1 MVKPQASGLEP
12 FRARRRVRDSKIV
25 PMAGFDFSSGEVQ
38 VWWTRVSEAEP
49 HLDRLRRTLRSNE
62 LERAARFR
70 VEGATRRFIVARAM
84 LRSLLG
90 RATGVDP
97 ADVVFAYGEH
107 GKPRLAAGG
116 PSFNASDSG
125 EYAVVALA
133 SAELGADIEVLR
145 PLARRERLAH
155 RICTE
160 RELEAFQ
167 AIPEAQRDAAL
178 LRLWTCKEAALKAVG
193 TGLPGGLRNVEI
205 DLRPDGPPRLRRLRG
220 EVDGWTLLPVA
231 LNPELVCSV
240 VIRGDDW
247 QVGIQPWSFPTT

>member
-1 MVKPQASGLEP
+1 MVTPQASGLKA
-12 FRARRRVRDSKIV
+12 FRAPRRKRDSKIFR
-25 PMAGFDFSSGEVQ
+25 MADFVISPDTVHL
-38 VWWTRVSEAEP
+38 WWTRVSGAEP
-49 HLDRLRRTLRSNE
+49 HLDRLRPMLNSDE

-70 VEGATRRFIVARAM
+70 VEGAARRFIVARAM

-90 RATGVDP
+90 HATGVDP

-125 EYAVVALA
+125 EFVVVALA

-145 PLARRERLAH
+145 PLARRDRLAR

-160 RELEAFQ
+160 REIEAFQ
-167 AIPEAQRDAAL
+167 AIPEARRDAAL

-240 VIRGDDW
+240 VIRGDGW
-247 QVGIQPWSFPTT
+247 QVGIQPWST

>member
-1 MVKPQASGLEP
+1 
-12 FRARRRVRDSKIV
+12 
-25 PMAGFDFSSGEVQ
+25 MAEFVISPGTVHL
-38 VWWTRVSEAEP
+38 WWARVSEAEP
-49 HLDRLRRTLRSNE
+49 HLDRLRRTLSSEE

-70 VEGATRRFIVARAM
+70 VEGAARRFVVARAA

-90 RATGVDP
+90 RATGGDP
-97 ADVVFAYGEH
+97 ADLVFAYGEH

-125 EYAVVALA
+125 DFVVVALA
-133 SAELGADIEVLR
+133 SAELGVDVEVLR
-145 PLARRERLAH
+145 PLARQERLAH

-160 RELEAFQ
+160 RELEAFE
-167 AIPEAQRDAAL
+167 AISEAERDAAL

-240 VIRGDDW
+240 VIRGDGW
-247 QVGIQPWSFPTT
+247 QVGIQPWSA